1 MTNLIARTRRPD
13 ITFCRSGRINIAAR
27 VARVLCLKK
36 GDTIN
41 IANFNGEFL
50 LFAIQHPPGRH
61 YAQCFPS
68 KNGSLN
74 FCANSVTLARAILN
88 EARVSASSASF
99 FVGHPIDIEGTL
111 YLPIIT
117 KNPIIRH

>member
-1 MTNLIARTRRPD
+1 MTNIIERTRRPD
-13 ITFCRSGRINIAAR
+13 ITFCRSGRINISAR
-27 VARVLCLKK
+27 VARMLCLKK

-41 IANFNGEFL
+41 IANKNGEFL
-50 LFAIQHPPGRH
+50 LFAIPHRPGRH

-74 FCANSVTLARAILN
+74 FCVNSVALARAILN
-88 EARVSASSASF
+88 EARVSAFSASF
-99 FVGHPIDIEGTL
+99 FVGYPIDIEGSI